1 MKRQC
6 LLLAAASFAAVPLI
20 ATAPARAA
28 DADTI
33 VIGMTESQTGALN
46 VDSVAQQRGFEMWRD
61 EVNAAGGIKVGDKQY
76 KVKFVV
82 YDDQSVG
89 GRVQQLYTRLI
100 NQDHAQFLFGPY
112 SSGLTATAAV
122 ISEEYGKLMIITGGA
137 EEKTLELGN
146 KYLFQTLSP
155 AGSYLAGAVEVL
167 AAKNPHA
174 KVAVVY
180 SDDPFSKAVLA
191 AAKDQAKKAGLNIV
205 LDESYSPNTTDFG
218 PIVNKI
224 ISADADAF
232 LGGGHYPDGATL
244 ARQLYDQKAG
254 LKWISILVAPGDE
267 KFASL
272 GPAAFGVTVGSQWE
286 PSEKYT
292 PQFGPTPEQFA
303 KAFHDKYN
311 IEADYHSADGYAG
324 GLLLQHAIEQ
334 AKSIDPDKVAAALNA
349 LDATTFFGQYKVAT
363 DPAHH
368 GLQIGHKMVLA
379 QWQRENGKLVRQV
392 IWPDAAKSANVIYPI
407 NSTQ

>member
-1 MKRQC
+1 MKAHH
-6 LLLAAASFAAVPLI
+6 LFAAAAVLAAAPIFV
-20 ATAPARAA
+20 TAPARAA

-46 VDSVAQQRGFEMWRD
+46 VDSVAQQRGIDMWRD
-61 EVNAAGGIKVGDKQY
+61 EVNAAGGIKVGDKHY

-122 ISEEYGKLMIITGGA
+122 ISEQYGRLMVITGGA

-146 KYLFQTLSP
+146 KYLFQAITP
-155 AGSYLAGAVEVL
+155 AGSYLAGAVQVL
-167 AAKNPHA
+167 ASKNPHA
-174 KVAVVY
+174 KVAMVY
-180 SDDPFSKAVLA
+180 SDDPFSKAVMA
-191 AAKDQAKKAGLNIV
+191 AAKDLAKKAGLDVVI
-205 LDESYSPNTTDFG
+205 DESYSPSTTDFG

-224 ISADADAF
+224 ISSNADAF
-232 LGGGHYPDGATL
+232 LGGGHYADGATL
-244 ARQLYDQKAG
+244 ARQMYDQKAN
-254 LKWISILVAPGDE
+254 LKWVSLLVAPGDA

-272 GPAAFGVTVGSQWE
+272 GPAAFGVTTGSQWE
-286 PSEKYT
+286 LAEKFT
-292 PQFGPTPEQFA
+292 PQFGPTGAQFA
-303 KAFHDKYN
+303 KAFFDKYK
-311 IEADYHSADGYAG
+311 IEADYHSASGYVG

-334 AKSIDPDKVAAALNA
+334 AGSIDTDKVAAKLNA
-349 LDATTFFGQYKVAT
+349 MDVTTFYGKFKVAT
-363 DPAHH
+363 DPKHH
-368 GLQIGHKMVLA
+368 GLQVAHKMVLA
-379 QWQRENGKLVRQV
+379 QWQRQNGKLVREV
-392 IWPDAAKSANVIYPI
+392 VWPDEAKSANLVYPI

>member
-1 MKRQC
+1 MK
-6 LLLAAASFAAVPLI
+6 LHYLLAAAAFAAAPLL

-46 VDSVAQQRGFEMWRD
+46 VDSVAQQRGYEMWRD
-61 EVNAAGGIKVGDKQY
+61 EVNAAGGIKVGDKNY
-76 KVKFVV
+76 KIKFVV

-100 NQDHAQFLFGPY
+100 NQDRAQFLFGPY

-122 ISEEYGKLMIITGGA
+122 ISEQYGKLMLITGGA

-146 KYLFQTLSP
+146 KYLFQVISP
-155 AGSYLAGAVEVL
+155 AGQYLAGAVEVV
-167 AAKNPHA
+167 AAQNPKA
-174 KVAVVY
+174 RIAVVY

-191 AAKDQAKKAGLNIV
+191 AAKAQAKKAGLNIV

-218 PIVNKI
+218 PVVNKI
-224 ISADADAF
+224 ISANADVL

-244 ARQLYDQKAG
+244 ARQLFDQKAN
-254 LKWISILVAPGDE
+254 LKWVSILVAPGDE

-272 GPAAFGVTVGSQWE
+272 GQAAFGVTVGSQWE
-286 PSEKYT
+286 IQEKYT
-292 PQFGPTPEQFA
+292 PQFGPTAADFA
-303 KAFHDKYN
+303 KKFHDKYKV
-311 IEADYHSADGYAG
+311 EADYHSASGYQG

-334 AKSIDPDKVAAALNA
+334 AQSIDPDKVAEQLNKM
-349 LDATTFFGQYKVAT
+349 DVTTFFGQYKVAT
-363 DPAHH
+363 DPKHH

-379 QWQRENGKLVRQV
+379 QWQRENGKLARQV
-392 IWPDAAKSANVIYPI
+392 VWPEAAKSGNLIYPI